1 MSYKLTSKHLNTFR
15 ETLEHRK
22 EEFSA
27 LEYVGIKRRKHLKK
41 KKKNPTQMLFKM
53 KTMC

>member
-1 MSYKLTSKHLNTFR
+1 MSYKLTSKHLNTIR

-27 LEYVGIKRRKHLKK
+27 LEYVVNKRRKHLKK
-41 KKKNPTQMLFKM
+41 KTTQMLFKM

>member
-41 KKKNPTQMLFKM
+41 KKKTPHKCYLR
-53 KTMC
+53 

>member
-1 MSYKLTSKHLNTFR
+1 MSYKLTSKHLNTVR
-15 ETLEHRK
+15 ETLEHCK

-27 LEYVGIKRRKHLKK
+27 LEYVVNKRRKHLKK
-41 KKKNPTQMLFKM
+41 KKPTQMLFKM